1 MYAIAVELSD
11 TILNDSPEPYVAK
24 MILWLVLLP
33 GVLTNFMASFIARS
47 SNQFMS
53 NVFSESD
60 HLPLI
65 VWSS

>member
-11 TILNDSPEPYVAK
+11 TILNASPEPYVAK